1 MGARLSLTNIG
12 LYLMIVTILI
22 YAMGRLSLN
31 NNKVVP
37 SRFALIQES
46 LFGSILGMI
55 NSTIGKKGQA
65 YLPFLYTIFLYVLF
79 SNLIG
84 LVPYS
89 FTPSSH
95 FVFGIGF
102 SMAILI
108 GVTILGFQT
117 HAFKFFGLF
126 VPAGTPLGLVP
137 VLVMIETISYAARAL
152 SLGLRLTANMIG
164 GHVLLK
170 IFSTF
175 TWKAVIAGGFITL
188 ISIIPFAFII
198 AFTGLE
204 IAIAFIQ
211 SYVFTMLTA
220 SYLNDAINL
229 H

>member
-1 MGARLSLTNIG
+1 
-12 LYLMIVTILI
+12 V
-22 YAMGRLSLN
+22 
-31 NNKVVP
+31 
-37 SRFALIQES
+37 
-46 LFGSILGMI
+46 
-55 NSTIGKKGQA
+55 
-65 YLPFLYTIFLYVLF
+65 
-79 SNLIG
+79 
-84 LVPYS
+84 
-89 FTPSSH
+89 
-95 FVFGIGF
+95 
-102 SMAILI
+102 AILI

-117 HAFKFFGLF
+117 HALKFFGLF

-137 VLVMIETISYAARAL
+137 VLVLIETISYLARAL

-175 TWKAVIAGGFITL
+175 TWKAVIGGPVLLL
-188 ISIIPFAFII
+188 ISIIPFTFII

-211 SYVFTMLTA
+211 AYVFTMLTA